1 MYKILIVDDELIE
14 RKGLTKII
22 EKKFKKMV
30 EIQSASNGKMAI
42 EMAKQ
47 FLPDIIFMDIKM
59 PGMSGIDAIKEIRKD
74 QLNVNVVIIS
84 AFDSFKYAQEA
95 INVGAYEYLLKPV
108 KREKIINCIN
118 RIIKF
123 YDEEKRNQIKKEL
136 MENSNI
142 KSINLIKEN
151 VFDYII
157 RNEIDKIKKIED
169 LNVNII
175 NLRKGVSLIIEIPE
189 FNNQISMYIQDYFDK
204 NYNRHLLK
212 IKNNYFMF
220 FIERNNDLYK
230 NKLKNLYKNILEKFD
245 IEINMVFS
253 EYNKMEEINKVYQN
267 NLRKIYYQNNIEN
280 KNVYPIEL
288 ENKLIE
294 KVNLNILEESMN
306 ILESI
311 FSWIDANILEDSFKL
326 RYLTELEVLINRIL
340 FEKLNDSDILKP
352 VIQIELT
359 DIANIIYMKNNIK
372 KKLSYYINK
381 SLHENNSNIEDI
393 INSAKFYISNNYMK
407 DITLDMV
414 ATEMCVS
421 TYYFS
426 KLFKKE
432 AGINFIDYLTKE
444 RIDNAKYLIRNT
456 NKSIKQIS
464 GDVGYNDSNYFSRVF
479 KKSTG
484 YSPSAYKKI

>member
-14 RKGLTKII
+14 RKGLTKVI
-22 EKKFKKMV
+22 EKEFKKMV
-30 EIQSASNGKMAI
+30 KIQFASNGKMAI
-42 EMAKQ
+42 ERAKD

-59 PGMSGIDAIKEIRKD
+59 PGMSGIDAIKEIRKN
-74 QLNVNVVIIS
+74 QVNVNVVIIS

-123 YDEEKRNQIKKEL
+123 HDEAKKNQIKREL

-157 RNEIDKIKKIED
+157 RNEIEKIKKIDD
-169 LNVNII
+169 LNMNII
-175 NLRKGVSLIIEIPE
+175 NLKKGVSIIIEIPE
-189 FNNQISMYIQDYFDK
+189 FNNQISMYIQDYFEK

-212 IKNNYFMF
+212 IKNNYFML

-230 NKLKNLYKNILEKFD
+230 NKLKNLYKNILKKFD
-245 IEINMVFS
+245 IKINMVFS
-253 EYNKMEEINKVYQN
+253 EYNEMEEINKVYQN

-288 ENKLIE
+288 ENELID
-294 KVNLNILEESMN
+294 KVNLNILEESIN
-306 ILESI
+306 ILENI
-311 FSWIDANILEDSFKL
+311 FSWTDANILGDSFKL

-352 VIQIELT
+352 VIQIEST
-359 DIANIIYMKNNIK
+359 DIANIVYMESNIK

-393 INSAKFYISNNYMK
+393 INSAKLYISSNYMQ
-407 DITLDMV
+407 DITLEMV

-464 GDVGYNDSNYFSRVF
+464 SDVGYNDSNYFSRVF

>member
-14 RKGLTKII
+14 RKGLQKII
-22 EKKFKKMV
+22 EKKFKETV

-47 FLPDIIFMDIKM
+47 FIPDIIFMDIKM

-123 YDEEKRNQIKKEL
+123 YDEEKRNQIKREL
-136 MENSNI
+136 MENSNV

-157 RNEIDKIKKIED
+157 RNEIDKIRKIDD
-169 LNVNII
+169 LNMNII
-175 NLRKGVSLIIEIPE
+175 NLKKGVSIIIEIPE
-189 FNNQISMYIQDYFDK
+189 FDNQISMYIQDYFEK

-212 IKNNYFMF
+212 IKNNYFML

-230 NKLKNLYKNILEKFD
+230 NRLRNLYKNILKKFD
-245 IEINMVFS
+245 IEIKMVFS

-267 NLRKIYYQNNIEN
+267 NLRKVYYSKNMEN
-280 KNVYPIEL
+280 KNIYPIEL

-294 KVNLNILEESMN
+294 KVNLNILEESIK
-306 ILESI
+306 ILDDI
-311 FSWIDANILEDSFKL
+311 FTWID
-326 RYLTELEVLINRIL
+326 IN
-340 FEKLNDSDILKP
+340 
-352 VIQIELT
+352 
-359 DIANIIYMKNNIK
+359 
-372 KKLSYYINK
+372 
-381 SLHENNSNIEDI
+381 
-393 INSAKFYISNNYMK
+393 
-407 DITLDMV
+407 
-414 ATEMCVS
+414 
-421 TYYFS
+421 
-426 KLFKKE
+426 
-432 AGINFIDYLTKE
+432 
-444 RIDNAKYLIRNT
+444 
-456 NKSIKQIS
+456 
-464 GDVGYNDSNYFSRVF
+464 
-479 KKSTG
+479 
-484 YSPSAYKKI
+484 